1 LLLLEVLREALDEE
15 VALLL
20 GVLESELVALDLSLT
35 LEEGKERLNIE
46 LVSFDILVVKVLN
59 CLASALTSVVSVTF
73 AIKADETELA
83 VIALLVLLG
92 VNEG

>member
-1 LLLLEVLREALDEE
+1 VLREALDEE

>member
-1 LLLLEVLREALDEE
+1 MLLLEVLREALDEE